1 MYSYSLKQ
9 EQIKQNEE
17 RISVHSITLTNPL
30 TLTITQPYAKKKE
43 VIEFSISYENE
54 WRISQKIVNIPLFS
68 QRYNIMMERRQI
80 KMGNLYSKWV
90 LEEETVNKN
99 TNSKTNQFQF
109 QLVTYSVPQDSQPLY
124 LNISH
129 NLMKEKQIVNEL
141 YCIYQYLKKSIQLL
155 NRNNII
161 YFNYESLVIFTIPN
175 KKVPILSNFGKSFSI
190 EEGVQKEV
198 LFQIID
204 TIQDFTNYPIE
215 VYVLYYLKNTQRE
228 TLSCS
233 NLEEIMKTREKG
245 EKKEESKLRKW
256 INKSREE
263 IYKSCISTVKEWDIY
278 GLKRMF
284 QFISCDDDS
293 F

>member
-1 MYSYSLKQ
+1 MYSLKQ
-9 EQIKQNEE
+9 EIKQNEE
-17 RISVHSITLTNPL
+17 RIAVHEITLTTPL
-30 TLTITQPYAKKKE
+30 TLTTTHPYAKKKE
-43 VIEFSISYENE
+43 VIESSILHENE
-54 WRISQKIVNIPLFS
+54 WCISQKIVNIPLFS

-90 LEEETVNKN
+90 LEEETVKN
-99 TNSKTNQFQF
+99 TKTNQF
-109 QLVTYSVPQDSQPLY
+109 QLVTYSVPQDSQALYINIPLP
-124 LNISH
+124 
-129 NLMKEKQIVNEL
+129 MKEKQMVNEL
-141 YCIYQYLKKSIQLL
+141 YCIYQYLKESIQIL

-161 YFNYESLVIFTIPN
+161 YFNYEGLVVFTRPN

-204 TIQDFTNYPIE
+204 SIQDFTNYPIE
-215 VYVLYYLKNTQRE
+215 VYVLYYLKNTKRE
-228 TLSCS
+228 TLSYS
-233 NLEEIMKTREKG
+233 NLEEIMKTR

-263 IYKSCISTVKEWDIY
+263 IYKSCVSTVKEWDLY

-284 QFISCDDDS
+284 HFISCDDDDS

>member
-1 MYSYSLKQ
+1 MYSLKQ

-17 RISVHSITLTNPL
+17 RIAVHSITLTNPL
-30 TLTITQPYAKKKE
+30 TLTITHPYAKKKD
-43 VIEFSISYENE
+43 VIEYSILYENE
-54 WRISQKIVNIPLFS
+54 WRISQKIVTIPLFS

-99 TNSKTNQFQF
+99 TNSKTNQFQ
-109 QLVTYSVPQDSQPLY
+109 LVTYSVYEDSV
-124 LNISH
+124 NINIYH
-129 NLMKEKQIVNEL
+129 KEKNKQTVNEL
-141 YCIYQYLKKSIQLL
+141 YFIYQYLKESIQIL

-161 YFNYESLVIFTIPN
+161 YFNYESPLILKNPN
-175 KKVPILSNFGKSFSI
+175 TNHPILSNFGKSFSI

-204 TIQDFTNYPIE
+204 TIKDFTNYPIE

-228 TLSCS
+228 TLSYS
-233 NLEEIMKTREKG
+233 NLEEILKTR
-245 EKKEESKLRKW
+245 EKKEESKLRRW
-256 INKSREE
+256 INKSSEE
-263 IYKSCISTVKEWDIY
+263 IYKSCISTVKEWDLY

-284 QFISCDDDS
+284 QFISYDDDS